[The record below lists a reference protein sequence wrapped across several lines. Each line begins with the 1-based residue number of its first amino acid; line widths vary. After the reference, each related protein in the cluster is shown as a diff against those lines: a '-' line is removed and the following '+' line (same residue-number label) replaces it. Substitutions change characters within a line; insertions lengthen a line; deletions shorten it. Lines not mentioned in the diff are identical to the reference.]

1 MDDEILEVDDKII
14 KTKFCEFCKIDVD
27 SRKWAVHTYLRS
39 HKRLFKKFNIS
50 IKLDPL
56 EYNINILK
64 NELNDIKLQI
74 DNVLNKLSN
83 LNNI

>member
-27 SRKWAVHTYLRS
+27 SRKWAIHTYLRS
-39 HKRLFKKFNIS
+39 HKRLFKKCNIS

-74 DNVLNKLSN
+74 DNILNKLSN

>member
-14 KTKFCEFCKIDVD
+14 KTKFCDFCKIDVD

-39 HKRLFKKFNIS
+39 HKRLFKKCNIS

>member
-1 MDDEILEVDDKII
+1 MNIEDKPII
-14 KTKFCEFCKIDVD
+14 YKYCEFCKVDVD

-39 HKRLFKKFNIS
+39 HKRLFKKYNIS
-50 IKLDPL
+50 IKLDPI
-56 EYNINILK
+56 EYNINLLK

-74 DNVLNKLSN
+74 DNILNKLSN